1 MKFQGTALYG
11 GDILLEPC
19 CSLPTS
25 GSTQIYQNINGVE
38 WQINLYT
45 SSIQLGGASG
55 SDEQFQLS
63 VTGSTKHAIVACV
76 GGGGSAY
83 SKTAAAGGG
92 FGGGGGG
99 VIVSSSLTL
108 SEGTLYAIT
117 VGQGGDGF
125 TCPSPSPCDPNGN
138 DGNNSSFSG
147 GGIEMIAGGGKGSTL
162 ADGSGGS
169 SGFPNVQ
176 SGSATGGNGVAFPA
190 TGSGGSFGLS
200 VFLGQNA
207 PIFRA
212 GGGGSQLTD
221 DSGEPWGGNSSYD
234 NREGGDETFTFGGG
248 ARGRLEFDSPSNRH
262 FTLGGVSGCVMV
274 AVPTNLCTSSLYRLT
289 DYNREGLL
297 QYWDFNNP
305 RTFGKSP
312 YSTIFNS
319 IRDTS
324 RIQAFD
330 TGSTTT
336 EPSGSNTLKE
346 QNYLFGNPIKYDEST
361 PTSLQVYD
369 TQRMSG
375 SLSMQNTSFSLEW
388 FGEPSGALSENL
400 YSIHDSVKNSP
411 FSNPKIIVTQ
421 TGGGRI
427 DYVEHDGTEIQL
439 DGTITSNTDNHVVLT
454 YDNTNLRMY
463 VNGVLTD
470 TQAAS
475 VTSSLSNPVLYLGD
489 APADNGDSNF
499 HKLFRCYDDELTST
513 EVMQNYSASAG
524 L

>member
-1 MKFQGTALYG
+1 MRFQGTALYG
-11 GDILLEPC
+11 GEKLLEPC

-55 SDEQFQLS
+55 SDEQFQLY

-76 GGGGSAY
+76 GGGGSAF
-83 SKTAAAGGG
+83 SKTAGSGGG

-108 SEGTLYAIT
+108 TEGTLYAIT

-138 DGNNSSFSG
+138 DGNQSRFAG
-147 GGIEMIAGGGKGSTL
+147 GNIDMIAGGGKGSTI

-169 SGFPNVQ
+169 SGTPNIQ
-176 SGSATGGNGVAFPA
+176 SGSSAGGSGAAFPA

-200 VFLGQNA
+200 VFLGQDA

-212 GGGGSQLTD
+212 GGGGSQLND
-221 DSGEPWGGNSSYD
+221 ASGEPWGGNSSYD
-234 NREGGDETFTFGGG
+234 NREGGDETWTFGGG
-248 ARGRLEFDSPSNRH
+248 SRGRLEFDSPSS
-262 FTLGGVSGCVMV
+262 TYYSTPAISGCVMV
-274 AVPTNLCTSSLYRLT
+274 AVPTNLCSSSLYAKT
-289 DYNREGLL
+289 DYVRGDLL
-297 QYWDFNNP
+297 QYWDFNNG

-312 YSTIFNS
+312 YNVLFNS
-319 IRDTS
+319 IRDNS
-324 RIQAFD
+324 KLEAFD

-336 EPSGSNTLKE
+336 EPSSSATLQN
-346 QNYLFGNPIKYDEST
+346 QNYLFGNPIKYDEQT
-361 PTSLQVYD
+361 PTLLNVYD
-369 TQRMSG
+369 TQVISG
-375 SLSMQNTSFSLEW
+375 SLTMGNTAFSLEW
-388 FGEPSGALSENL
+388 FGEPSGSTETIYIVN
-400 YSIHDSVKNSP
+400 DSSKSGP
-411 FSNPKIIVTQ
+411 LANPKIIVTQ

-427 DYVEHDGTEIQL
+427 DYVDHSGTEIQL
-439 DGTITSNTDNHVVLT
+439 FGTISDNTDNHVVLT

-470 TQAAS
+470 TEPAA
-475 VTSSLSNPVLYLGD
+475 VTSSLSNPTFYLGD
-489 APADNGDSNF
+489 APVPNGDSNF
-499 HKLFRCYDDELTST
+499 HKLFRCYNDELTSG